1 MTILFTHQSCL
12 LHEVAAGHP
21 ENPSRLK
28 VLEALFANDTFK
40 ELERRDAPLGSVD
53 QIALMHS
60 EKYIEEIVRAVPDNE
75 LVYFFSLISQDL
87 LVNMVPNLPDLIQV
101 HLIQIMIWNI
111 KHS

>member
-28 VLEALFANDTFK
+28 VLEALFADDTFK
-40 ELERRDAPLGSVD
+40 DLERRDAPLGTVE

-60 EKYIEEIVRAVPDNE
+60 EQYIEEIIRAVPDNE
-75 LVYFFSLISQDL
+75 LLYFCL
-87 LVNMVPNLPDLIQV
+87 LYTSPSPRDRG
-101 HLIQIMIWNI
+101 
-111 KHS
+111 